1 VVRPFRRLIPPLAG
15 MDFSC
20 WFASIALILV
30 QMLVLAPLA
39 DFAGRI

>member
-1 VVRPFRRLIPPLAG
+1 

-39 DFAGRI
+39 DLAAHL